1 MKQTETAITAV
12 QGYEILDSRGNPTV
26 ACRVYLADGET
37 GYAFVPSGASTGE
50 YEAYELRDGDNTR
63 YNGKGVQTAV
73 NNINNTIGPSLEG
86 VDAHKQAE
94 VDRHM
99 SELDGTANK
108 QHLGAN
114 AILAVSLAMARAVS
128 NSRGLPLYQ
137 YLHILYSEYDS
148 DQKLAIPYPA
158 LNIINGGEHADSGL
172 AVQEFMIIPQFE
184 DTSRNLQVASE
195 VYHNLKHTLEKDG
208 YRTSVGD
215 EGGFAP
221 KLTSS
226 DEAFQ
231 YLQAS
236 IEDSGYT
243 VGTDCVFGIDVAATE
258 FYNSETE
265 TYTFGA
271 EDLSAAGLS
280 EYYKRWMSAYPLQT
294 IEDPF
299 AEDDFSAWSA
309 FMKSHGEGQAII
321 GDDLLVTN
329 ESRIKTAIRKEAAN
343 ALLVKPNQV
352 GTLTETFEAI
362 QLVYEQGWEIML
374 SHRSGETSDT
384 FIADLA
390 VAVGAKWM
398 KSGAPARGERTAKY
412 NRLLEIAKIDKQTI
426 IPFIYE

>member
-1 MKQTETAITAV
+1 MKQTETVITAV

-26 ACRVYLADGET
+26 ACRVYLADGEA
-37 GYAFVPSGASTGE
+37 GHAFVPSGASTGE
-50 YEAYELRDGDNTR
+50 YEAYELRDGDESR
-63 YNGKGVQTAV
+63 YHGKGVQTAISH
-73 NNINNTIGPSLEG
+73 INTTIGPGLEG

-94 VDRHM
+94 ADRHM
-99 SELDGTANK
+99 CQLDGTANK
-108 QHLGAN
+108 QNLGAN

-128 NSRGLPLYQ
+128 HSRGVPLYQ
-137 YLHILYSEYDS
+137 YLHILYSQYDPDRES
-148 DQKLAIPYPA
+148 AIPYPA
-158 LNIINGGEHADSGL
+158 LNVINGGEHADSGL
-172 AVQEFMIIPQFE
+172 AVQEFMIMPQFT
-184 DTSRNLQVASE
+184 DISRNVRAASE
-195 VYHNLKHTLEKDG
+195 IYHTLKSHLANDG

-221 KLTSS
+221 ELSSS
-226 DEAFQ
+226 DEAFR
-231 YLQAS
+231 YLQTS
-236 IEDSGYT
+236 VEQSGYT

-258 FYNSETE
+258 FYHPETE
-265 TYTFGA
+265 MYTFGD
-271 EDLSAAGLS
+271 EELSAAGLT
-280 EYYKRWMSAYPLQT
+280 EHYEKWMSSYPLRT

-309 FMKSHGEGQAII
+309 FVKAYGHDWAVI

-329 ESRIKTAIRKEAAN
+329 QARIKTAIRKQSAN

-362 QLVYEQGWEIML
+362 RLVYEHGWDIML

-390 VAVGAKWM
+390 VAVGAKWI

-412 NRLLEIAKIDKQTI
+412 NRLIEISHIDNQTI